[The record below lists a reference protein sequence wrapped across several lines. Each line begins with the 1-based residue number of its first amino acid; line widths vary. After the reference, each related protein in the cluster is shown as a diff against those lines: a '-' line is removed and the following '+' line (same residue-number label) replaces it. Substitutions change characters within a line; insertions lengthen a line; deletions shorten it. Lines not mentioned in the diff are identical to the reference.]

1 MNIMDI
7 LVMGLLLLY
16 FLSGMYRGFLPS
28 LLNLGGFFAAWV
40 GSLLGYRLIAKRMLA
55 SEFISSFQFYV
66 EGAEKVNDYE
76 AARLAVSSLSKADI
90 SSIMSNA
97 KLPSFFSRA
106 IESNL
111 KRQVFEDMGLTTV
124 CEYFNMS
131 IFCLILNIISFILL
145 FFLLK
150 CLFTLLTNAYSSSTA
165 LPQLKRF
172 EYTCGGGVALLRG
185 FFTMHIL
192 FMVIPIIIALFPS
205 QIAELLNSS
214 IASRIFYSGSI
225 LLPFIPAVV

>member
-106 IESNL
+106 DRI
-111 KRQVFEDMGLTTV
+111 Q
-124 CEYFNMS
+124 
-131 IFCLILNIISFILL
+131 
-145 FFLLK
+145 
-150 CLFTLLTNAYSSSTA
+150 
-165 LPQLKRF
+165 PQAA
-172 EYTCGGGVALLRG
+172 GVRG
-185 FFTMHIL
+185 HG
-192 FMVIPIIIALFPS
+192 S
-205 QIAELLNSS
+205 DHGR
-214 IASRIFYSGSI
+214 RIFQYEH
-225 LLPFIPAVV
+225 LLPDLEHHFLHLAVLPAEMPVHIADQCLLLLHSAPAAQAL

>member
-111 KRQVFEDMGLTTV
+111 KRQVFEDMGLTTAG
-124 CEYFNMS
+124 EYFNMS

-214 IASRIFYSGSI
+214 IASRIF
-225 LLPFIPAVV
+225 